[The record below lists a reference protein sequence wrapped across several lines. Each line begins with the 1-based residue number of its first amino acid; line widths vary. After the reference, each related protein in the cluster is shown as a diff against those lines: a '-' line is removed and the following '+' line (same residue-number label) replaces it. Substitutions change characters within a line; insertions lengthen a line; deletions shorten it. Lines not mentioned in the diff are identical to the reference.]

1 MSVSVR
7 RMESGDV
14 DGVAAVVSAANE
26 AQMRELGEEYTPPT
40 PEQQK
45 QFSRGT
51 QRFIDEDSDGA
62 WVALDGDTVVGMG
75 EAIRRDWFWGLS
87 MLFVHP
93 DAQSQGVGRLLIDR
107 TLEYA
112 EDATVRMIMTSPDP
126 RALRRYSLAGLDI
139 HPAVEASGV
148 VDRSAIPHDLRG
160 REGSADDLDLVDE
173 VDMAL
178 LGRSRRDD
186 VAFAMDGVGGSMDVV
201 DDQHGRGFVLL
212 RKAHV
217 TILGATDDATAAALL
232 WRALARA
239 GEEKAS
245 LYCLTAAQDW
255 AVKVCLAARLKVVGA
270 GPLFVSGMDH
280 PPGPWIPSGWYF

>member
-1 MSVSVR
+1 MSISVR

-40 PEQQK
+40 PEQRE
-45 QFSRGT
+45 QFRRGT

-93 DAQSQGVGRLLIDR
+93 ESQSQGVGRLLIDR

-112 EDATVRMIMTSPDP
+112 QGATVRMIMTSPDP

-139 HPAVEASGV
+139 HPAVEAEGI
-148 VDRSAIPHDLRG
+148 VDRSAIPADLRG
-160 REGSADDLDLVDE
+160 REGTADDLQLVDRM
-173 VDMAL
+173 DMGL

-186 VAFAMDGVGGSMDVV
+186 VAFITADGGGLFDVV
-201 DDQHGRGFVLL
+201 DDEHGAGFVVL
-212 RKAHV
+212 RNTHV
-217 TILGATDDATAAALL
+217 TLLGATDDATAAALL

-239 GEEKAS
+239 DEKKVS
-245 LYCLTAAQDW
+245 LYCLTAEQDW

-270 GPLFVSGMDH
+270 GPLFLSGMDH